1 MRHNIHSISKWLI
14 SATQYSTHFRMVPYE
29 TQHTFHL
36 KMADLCHTIFNNFKM
51 VPYKTQHTL
60 HLKMADL
67 CQARHNIHYTL
78 KWLTSAIHNMHNW
91 PVVST
96 ATVNVH
102 IFFLAVQRGAMTLVF
117 QRKQKLQSATAPSSQ
132 LVSTLC

>member
-1 MRHNIHSISKWLI
+1 MRHSIHSISKWLI
-14 SATQYSTHFRMVPYE
+14 SATQYSTHFRMVPY
-29 TQHTFHL
+29 
-36 KMADLCHTIFNNFKM
+36 
-51 VPYKTQHTL
+51 KTQHTL

-67 CQARHNIHYTL
+67 CHARHNTHYTL
-78 KWLTSAIHNMHNW
+78 KWLTSAIHKMHNW